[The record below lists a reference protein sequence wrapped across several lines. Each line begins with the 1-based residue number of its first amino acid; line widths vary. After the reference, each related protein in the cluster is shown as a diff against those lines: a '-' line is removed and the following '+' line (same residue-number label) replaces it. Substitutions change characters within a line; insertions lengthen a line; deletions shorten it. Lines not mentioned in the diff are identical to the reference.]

1 MRSFT
6 LASRLAA
13 IVVVSLLAV
22 WLTLVVSFYARRDW
36 EEENFWPTPEGGAAI
51 VSAVEAAS
59 QEQRPGILAALHT
72 QTMTVRI
79 EAPSNRMTTID
90 PVRVADE
97 NRIRNYAEHLGERP
111 FTVSRYSLRVADP
124 DVVRLRSRARQ
135 GLEFRIGMRTGNT
148 LVIESIP
155 PLLVTLFGLPT
166 GIGAGLIG
174 TAAALIALI
183 ILFREIRPLTQLAR
197 AVDHMDLDGSPGA
210 LPNVRRQSAEIR
222 ALVMAFD
229 RLQARLNQLLR
240 ARMAMLGGISH
251 DVRTFATRLRL
262 RVDSIPDE
270 QQRSRAVADI
280 TDMIRLL
287 DDALL
292 ASRVGAGDL
301 SEELL
306 ELDEI
311 ARREVEDRRSADA
324 PVDVLVTPEA
334 KGILILGDRLALR
347 RVIANLIENA
357 VKYGESAH
365 VIVSASAQH
374 AILSVDDEGPGIP
387 HELRDVLTE
396 PFVRAEASR
405 SRDTGGA
412 GLGLAIVQNLVEA
425 HGGSLKFDRRPDR
438 GARVTFQIP
447 RFRAQSH

>member
-6 LASRLAA
+6 LAGRLAA

-36 EEENFWPTPEGGAAI
+36 EEENFWPTPDRIAAI

-59 QEQRPGILAALHT
+59 PEQRPGILAALHT

-79 EAPSNRMTTID
+79 ENPSNGTVATD
-90 PVRVADE
+90 PVREVDE
-97 NRIRNYAEHLGERP
+97 ELIKNYAENLAGRP
-111 FTVSRYSLRVADP
+111 LTVSRYSLRFTEP
-124 DVVRLRSRARQ
+124 DVVRLWSRARQ
-135 GLEFRIGMRTGNT
+135 ALEFRIGMRTGGT
-148 LVIESIP
+148 LVIESTP
-155 PLLVTLFGLPT
+155 PLLVTPFGLPT
-166 GIGAGLIG
+166 GIGAGLLG
-174 TAAALIALI
+174 TGAALIALI

-197 AVDHMDLDGSPGA
+197 AVDHMDLDGSPVA
-210 LPNVRRQSAEIR
+210 LPNVKRQSAEIR
-222 ALVMAFD
+222 ALVVAFD
-229 RLQARLNQLLR
+229 RLQTRLSQLLR

-262 RVDSIPDE
+262 RVDAIPDE
-270 QQRSRAVADI
+270 LQRNRAIADI
-280 TDMIRLL
+280 ADMIRLL

-311 ARREVEDRRSADA
+311 ARSEVEDRRAAGA
-324 PVDVLVTPEA
+324 PVSLFVAPEA
-334 KGILILGDRLALR
+334 EGVTILGDRLALR

-365 VIVSASAQH
+365 LTVSASAQY

-387 HELRDVLTE
+387 DELKDVLTE
-396 PFVRAEASR
+396 PFVRAEVSR

-412 GLGLAIVQNLVEA
+412 GLGLAIVRNLIEA
-425 HGGSLKFDRRPDR
+425 HGGDLKFESSSGR
-438 GARVTFQIP
+438 GFRVTFQIP
-447 RFRAQSH
+447 RFRA